1 MAENTLEVIDEVKNL
16 QNCTRDA
23 EGIVRTSMYCAA
35 GLGIVPLPVF
45 DLIGITGI
53 QIDML
58 RRLSNL
64 YDVPFIENTGK
75 NVLGSLI
82 GGGFSYSLA
91 PVFASL
97 VKFIPVVGSTLGAV
111 SMPITAGATTYA
123 VGRVFIQHFES
134 GGTFLTFDPEAVR
147 EYYAS
152 KLKEGNA
159 LMVKEKVPASVIT
172 TNMVKG

>member
-1 MAENTLEVIDEVKNL
+1 MTNEVKST
-16 QNCTRDA
+16 QDRTRDA
-23 EGIVRTSMYCAA
+23 EGVVQTSMYCAA
-35 GLGIVPLPVF
+35 GLGIIPIPVF

-64 YDVPFIENTGK
+64 YDVPFMESKGK
-75 NVLGSLI
+75 NILGSLI

-91 PVFASL
+91 PVLASL
-97 VKFIPVVGSTLGAV
+97 TKFIPVVGSTLGAV

-123 VGRVFIQHFES
+123 VGKVFIQHFES

-147 EYYAS
+147 EFYS
-152 KLKEGNA
+152 STLKEGNA
-159 LMVKEKVPASVIT
+159 IMTKEKAAAAPVATATVA
-172 TNMVKG
+172 KA